1 MIAGMKTGVD
11 IQNYLPHR
19 APMLMV
25 DLILDIDS
33 NFVETTFLIKKD
45 NIFIDN
51 NIFIEAGLIENTAQ
65 TCSSIVGKKYFF
77 EEDGTENENVNVL
90 GFISAIKNLKIHLLP
105 KVGDTIITKATLVS
119 KFEGDDYTLCTM
131 HCESLWGHKLLL
143 ECEINLFIQKIISI
157 PQ

>member
-1 MIAGMKTGVD
+1 MKTGVD

-25 DLILDIDS
+25 DLILEIDA
-33 NFVETTFLIKKD
+33 NFVETIFLIQED
-45 NIFIDN
+45 NIFVDN

-90 GFISAIKNLKIHLLP
+90 GFISALKNLKIHSLP

-119 KFEGDDYTLCTM
+119 KFTGDDYTLCTM
-131 HCESLWGHKLLL
+131 NCESVLGDQLLL
-143 ECEINLFIQKIISI
+143 ECEINLFIQKTVSVE
-157 PQ
+157 